1 MTGFTMRCWFG
12 IRSLFYI
19 LVLILTWS
27 MVPVQAESIKASRA
41 EAELTSD
48 GQLLLSTRFDIQLP
62 VSLTQALQQ
71 GVALDFKLEFELDK
85 PRLTAYGMKLS
96 SWFEPTASMNFKLSY
111 HALTQRYRVTIGS
124 LSNHYAT
131 LGEAL
136 RATGA
141 ISGWRVLGQG
151 KLSGLRPNDVAG
163 RVRLTLD
170 LGNLPKPFQLNAFGS
185 SDWSLSS
192 DWINL
197 SVKAH
202 N

>member
-1 MTGFTMRCWFG
+1 MTAFTMRCWHG
-12 IRSLFYI
+12 IVSLLYA
-19 LVLILTWS
+19 LTLLCVL
-27 MVPVQAESIKASRA
+27 PAQADTINASRA

-48 GQLLLSTRFDIQLP
+48 GQLLVNTRFDVQLP
-62 VSLTQALQQ
+62 PSLNQALQQ
-71 GVALDFKLEFELDK
+71 GVALDFKLDFELDK
-85 PRLTAYGMKLS
+85 PRFTAYGLKLS
-96 SWFEPTASMNFKLSY
+96 NWFDPTASMNFKLSY

-141 ISGWRVLGQG
+141 ISGWRALGSG
-151 KLSGLRPNDVAG
+151 KLSGLKPSEVAG

-170 LGNLPKPFQLNAFGS
+170 LGNLPKPFQLNALGS

-192 DWINL
+192 GWVNL

-202 N
+202 S

>member
-1 MTGFTMRCWFG
+1 MTVFTMRCWPG
-12 IRSLFYI
+12 IVNLLCALALLFA
-19 LVLILTWS
+19 L
-27 MVPVQAESIKASRA
+27 PAQAETINTTRS

-48 GQLLLSTRFDIQLP
+48 GQLLVSTRFDVQLP
-62 VSLTQALQQ
+62 PSLNQALQQ
-71 GVALDFKLEFELDK
+71 GVALDFKLDFELDK
-85 PRLTAYGMKLS
+85 PRFTAYGLKLS
-96 SWFEPTASMNFKLSY
+96 NWFNPTASINFKISY

-141 ISGWRVLGQG
+141 ISGWRVLGTG
-151 KLSGLRPNDVAG
+151 KLSGLKPSEVAG

-170 LGNLPKPFQLNAFGS
+170 LGNLPKPFQLNALGS

-192 DWINL
+192 GWINL

-202 N
+202 S